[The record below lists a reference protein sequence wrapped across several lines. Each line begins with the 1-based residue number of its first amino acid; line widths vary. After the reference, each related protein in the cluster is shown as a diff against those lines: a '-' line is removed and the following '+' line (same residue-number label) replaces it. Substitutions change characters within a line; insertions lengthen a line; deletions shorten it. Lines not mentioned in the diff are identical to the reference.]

1 MPYRPR
7 ELVIRAR
14 EAAILLLRT
23 IDRSETVQRFLDMY
37 AAQYRRPGRADQ
49 PWHYRE
55 QLETIRR
62 EAILA
67 MVLRIET
74 ALPKRLNVHVTVRES
89 RPAKKAAKGKKGKSK
104 KASKAKKPARSGLDL
119 AIPLL
124 DLFREEFFVALGQA
138 LEWNDDDARAF
149 WRDLELYET
158 LSAVAAQRPG
168 SRNKP
173 IRGQIATTSGPFVD
187 RVGFLLD
194 PSLMEQARRE
204 AAKFQVEL
212 HGIAE
217 QILRKS
223 FAPRPN

>member
-23 IDRSETVQRFLDMY
+23 LDRNEVVQRFLDIY

-49 PWHYRE
+49 PFHYRE
-55 QLETIRR
+55 QMETIRR

-67 MVLRIET
+67 MVLRIEA
-74 ALPKRLNVHVTVRES
+74 ALPKRLNVHVSVRDA
-89 RPAKKAAKGKKGKSK
+89 RKPKKRTKGKKS
-104 KASKAKKPARSGLDL
+104 AKAKRAPSKTGLDL

-138 LEWNDDDARAF
+138 LEWDDEDAHSF
-149 WRDLELYET
+149 WRDLEVYET
-158 LSAVAAQRPG
+158 LSTAAAQRASSKRAPARLVG
-168 SRNKP
+168 P
-173 IRGQIATTSGPFVD
+173 AAAGPFVD

-204 AAKFQVEL
+204 AAKFEAEL
-212 HGIAE
+212 HSIAD
-217 QILRKS
+217 QILRKT
-223 FAPRPN
+223 FAPRPG

>member
-1 MPYRPR
+1 M
-7 ELVIRAR
+7 IRAR

-23 IDRSETVQRFLDMY
+23 IDRNETIQRFLDVY

-55 QLETIRR
+55 QLDTIRR

-67 MVLRIET
+67 MVLRIEA

-89 RPAKKAAKGKKGKSK
+89 RPATKSARGKKGKTK
-104 KASKAKKPARSGLDL
+104 KAPKTKKPNRSGLDL

-124 DLFREEFFVALGQA
+124 DLFREEFFLALGQA
-138 LEWNDDDARAF
+138 LEWNDDDARDF
-149 WRDLELYET
+149 WRDLELYEN
-158 LSAVAAQRPG
+158 LSAIAEQRPAARRSVAG
-168 SRNKP
+168 GENV
-173 IRGQIATTSGPFVD
+173 ATAGPFVD

-194 PSLMEQARRE
+194 PSLMDQARRE
-204 AAKFQVEL
+204 AGKFQIEL
-212 HGIAE
+212 HGIAD
-217 QILRKS
+217 QVLRKT